1 MLKVTAEIPTTVPQ
15 HLLTQ
20 GQTEAAERALAALQH
35 PAPPLP
41 PTAAYLT
48 NPAGLS
54 EQQLRELARAA
65 TQDAYQQLRIVADDL
80 RASLALS
87 AGKDSRN
94 AVVRAE
100 RVRLALV
107 EELLSQ
113 CRLRLEQRATTA
125 ETQNTA

>member
-15 HLLTQ
+15 QLLTQ

-35 PAPPLP
+35 TTPPLP
-41 PTAAYLT
+41 PSAAYLT

-54 EQQLRELARAA
+54 EHQLKELARAA
-65 TQDAYQQLRIVADDL
+65 TQDAYQQLRIVAEDL

-113 CRLRLEQRATTA
+113 CRLRLEQRATTT